1 MSRTTAPRWRHDGPN
16 PYTDAWIENVIAP
29 AGRPGDLRRHGRGW
43 HPPRLTW
50 VLSLLEFD
58 TVIPRGHIA
67 GVGVA
72 EAARGSGVGSLLV
85 AAAEAWCRDRGLPEV
100 TLHCYL
106 GNEGAHRLYQRLGYE
121 DEWYRMR
128 KGL

>member
-1 MSRTTAPRWRHDGPN
+1 
-16 PYTDAWIENVIAP
+16 
-29 AGRPGDLRRHGRGW
+29 
-43 HPPRLTW
+43 
-50 VLSLLEFD
+50 
-58 TVIPRGHIA
+58 
-67 GVGVA
+67 VA